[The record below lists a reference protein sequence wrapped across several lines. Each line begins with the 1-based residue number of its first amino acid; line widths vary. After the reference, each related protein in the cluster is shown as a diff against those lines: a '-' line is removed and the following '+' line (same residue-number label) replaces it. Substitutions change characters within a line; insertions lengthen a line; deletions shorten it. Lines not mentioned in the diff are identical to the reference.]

1 RAGDGDGAWATDV
14 YETEDGLV
22 VKTAMP
28 GVKPE
33 DIRVNLIGNTLTIE
47 GECRMDETPGEG
59 SYHRREHRYGRFRR
73 SFTLPVAVRADEAD
87 ASLDHGMLTL
97 KLPRS
102 EAERAKRIPIRG
114 VGTGRVIEGSAGAE
128 TRAAAPAAGAG
139 TTVGK
144 GPETTSGGRA
154 GGATAHAWPEQEKRA
169 ED

>member
-1 RAGDGDGAWATDV
+1 MSISRWDPFGEMMDLRRTLDRLFDEGVWRPFGPRAGDGDDTWTTDV

-73 SFTLPVAVRADEAD
+73 SFSLPVAVRADEAD
-87 ASLDHGMLTL
+87 ASFDHGMLT
-97 KLPRS
+97 
-102 EAERAKRIPIRG
+102 
-114 VGTGRVIEGSAGAE
+114 
-128 TRAAAPAAGAG
+128 
-139 TTVGK
+139 
-144 GPETTSGGRA
+144 
-154 GGATAHAWPEQEKRA
+154 
-169 ED
+169 